1 MVSALCHSSQ
11 YAKPSKPSSFDI
23 GGFRFGWEA
32 IENMFKR
39 QIHRRQNE
47 ELPRVE
53 RLRESDVYPTAWT
66 RLNVKRA
73 KIMQVK
79 WMFDICRHLT
89 ETLLYTCMHGSHTY
103 TPYFI

>member
-1 MVSALCHSSQ
+1 MISTYFFEIYFQLKNMVSALCHSSQ

-39 QIHRRQNE
+39 EIQRRQNG

-53 RLRESDVYPTAWT
+53 QLRESDVYPTAWT
-66 RLNVKRA
+66 RLNVKPA

-79 WMFDICRHLT
+79 VNV
-89 ETLLYTCMHGSHTY
+89 
-103 TPYFI
+103 